1 MAEFQ
6 MKIAGTVGRVT
17 ALFQST
23 AAYCGRYLA
32 AEPADFA
39 VTVTPA
45 DLVRA
50 QEKLNDE
57 ADREGLRR
65 RKFTDPFLE
74 RTVIQEAFAHELFR
88 RDVLLLHGST
98 LAMDGAAYLF
108 TAPCGTGKSTHTRLW
123 REEFGDRVVMVND
136 DKPFLEITRGGVI
149 AHGAPWSGKH
159 GLDTNIS
166 APLGGICILA
176 RGRADRIRPMDA
188 VEALPFLATQCHCP
202 EDPAADERLRRLLQ
216 MLTARVPLWHMEC
229 TPTANAART
238 AYEAMHMDSL

>member
-6 MKIAGTVGRVT
+6 MKIAGMVGRVT
-17 ALFQST
+17 PLFQST

-45 DLVRA
+45 DLARA
-50 QEKLNDE
+50 QEKLDRE

-74 RTVIQEAFAHELFR
+74 RTVIQEAFADELFHR
-88 RDVLLLHGST
+88 NVLLLHGST

-123 REEFGDRVVMVND
+123 REEFGPRVVMVND
-136 DKPFLEITRGGVI
+136 DKPFLEITEVGVV

-159 GLDTNIS
+159 GLDANIS
-166 APLGGICILA
+166 VPLRGICILA
-176 RGRADRIRPMDA
+176 RGPKDRIRPLEAAD
-188 VEALPFLATQCHCP
+188 ALPFLMKQCHCP
-202 EDPAADERLRRLLQ
+202 EIPGGEEQLRRLLEK
-216 MLTARVPLWHMEC
+216 LAERVPLWAMEC
-229 TPTANAART
+229 TPGPEAART
-238 AYEAMHMDSL
+238 ACKVMHGKLL